1 MEFIIAKNK
10 INEPLLEP
18 DKIEI
23 INDQFE
29 IWYYDDD
36 RLPPISV
43 GVCHHRNTIFQI
55 DRLLFLFYQVLK
67 EAHLFYFLQL

>member
-43 GVCHHRNTIFQI
+43 ELIRI
-55 DRLLFLFYQVLK
+55 REYQSV
-67 EAHLFYFLQL
+67 

>member
-23 INDQFE
+23 INDQFVFGNTKVFS
-29 IWYYDDD
+29 DD
-36 RLPPISV
+36 RN
-43 GVCHHRNTIFQI
+43 R
-55 DRLLFLFYQVLK
+55 R
-67 EAHLFYFLQL
+67 A